1 MTIWTSDLPAV
12 VVGDTTLH
20 ACVRGAADAHA
31 TRTALVDARSGVS
44 VTYGE
49 LADRVDRIGAA
60 LSARGRGDGGVLALW
75 APNMPAWGGVALGA
89 MAAGLAVTP
98 VSVASTEREL
108 RAQLIETSASI
119 LVTIPSLVDTA
130 RAAAAT
136 TAVKEIVVIGRC
148 DGLASV
154 HDWLASPRREFR
166 PAGDPCDLA
175 LLPFSSG
182 TTGAPKAVCLSHAN
196 MVTVVRQ
203 LQARLRLQPGDV
215 VLAVAPFFHI
225 LGVTALLSAPLAA
238 GATVVCVSRFDPA
251 QVLDVIDRY
260 RVTVIVG
267 APQMMAALVRHP
279 SAGAHTLESVTFA
292 AAGGAALQPELQD
305 DIARRF
311 PRAVVG
317 QGWGLTELSGAC
329 AIPDRALGTKPGSV
343 GPPLPNTCIRVA
355 DPESGADVGAG
366 QSGELLVS
374 GPQMMLGY
382 LGKPEE
388 TSAMVG
394 ADGWLHT
401 GDLGYVGEDGCVCVI
416 DRLKNLIKVN
426 AIQVAPAELE
436 ALLLTHPGVA
446 DVVVIGQPDE
456 RTGEAPVALVVRRSD
471 DVSASALREWL
482 DPQIAYYKR
491 LRDVH
496 FVPAIPRSPSGKV
509 LRAQL
514 YESFLKA

>member
-1 MTIWTSDLPAV
+1 
-12 VVGDTTLH
+12 
-20 ACVRGAADAHA
+20 
-31 TRTALVDARSGVS
+31 
-44 VTYGE
+44 
-49 LADRVDRIGAA
+49 
-60 LSARGRGDGGVLALW
+60 
-75 APNMPAWGGVALGA
+75 MPAWGGVALGA

-136 TAVKEIVVIGRC
+136 TAVKEIVEIVVIGRC

-166 PAGDPCDLA
+166 PAGNPCDLA

-182 TTGAPKAVCLSHAN
+182 TTGAPKTVCLSHAN

-225 LGVTALLSAPLAA
+225 LGVTALLTAPLAA

-251 QVLDVIDRY
+251 QVLDVIDTY

-292 AAGGAALQPELQD
+292 AVGGAALQPELQD

-329 AIPDRALGTKPGSV
+329 AILDRALGTKPGSV

-374 GPQMMLGY
+374 GPQMMVND
-382 LGKPEE
+382 
-388 TSAMVG
+388 TNM
-394 ADGWLHT
+394 T
-401 GDLGYVGEDGCVCVI
+401 
-416 DRLKNLIKVN
+416 LIT
-426 AIQVAPAELE
+426 P
-436 ALLLTHPGVA
+436 T
-446 DVVVIGQPDE
+446 
-456 RTGEAPVALVVRRSD
+456 RRSH
-471 DVSASALREWL
+471 
-482 DPQIAYYKR
+482 P
-491 LRDVH
+491 
-496 FVPAIPRSPSGKV
+496 PS
-509 LRAQL
+509 
-514 YESFLKA
+514 